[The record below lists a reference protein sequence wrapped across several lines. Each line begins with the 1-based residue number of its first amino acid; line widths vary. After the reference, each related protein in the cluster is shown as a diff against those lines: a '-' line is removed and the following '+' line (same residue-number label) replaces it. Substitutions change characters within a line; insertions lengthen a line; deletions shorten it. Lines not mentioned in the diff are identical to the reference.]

1 MNQSNLITEKQNLLI
16 TPNLQP
22 NQLPTLLEQAVSVAP
37 VGETRD
43 MLLLSLLTNC
53 GYALPAMR
61 MPVIMKRIGMILTG
75 LRLDMKKPL
84 PERVVCSEEDFQTM
98 LLIGHKLLM
107 HAAMVFQMMP
117 ELKATPVGEIGG
129 NMLQKQFF
137 QMLPTDFTK
146 QEAVKQ
152 AEVLGVA
159 LSTME
164 RWITKSVQTAHI
176 ERLATGLYRKKPS
189 CIA

>member
-1 MNQSNLITEKQNLLI
+1 M
-16 TPNLQP
+16 
-22 NQLPTLLEQAVSVAP
+22 
-37 VGETRD
+37 
-43 MLLLSLLTNC
+43 
-53 GYALPAMR
+53 
-61 MPVIMKRIGMILTG
+61 TG

-146 QEAVKQ
+146 QEAIQQ
-152 AEVLGVA
+152 AEVLGVSVGTMKRWLTKYT
-159 LSTME
+159 LSNDIQRVE
-164 RWITKSVQTAHI
+164 QGK
-176 ERLATGLYRKKPS
+176 YRKKG
-189 CIA
+189 A

>member
-1 MNQSNLITEKQNLLI
+1 
-16 TPNLQP
+16 
-22 NQLPTLLEQAVSVAP
+22 
-37 VGETRD
+37 
-43 MLLLSLLTNC
+43 
-53 GYALPAMR
+53 

-75 LRLDMKKPL
+75 LRLDTTKPL

>member
-1 MNQSNLITEKQNLLI
+1 
-16 TPNLQP
+16 
-22 NQLPTLLEQAVSVAP
+22 
-37 VGETRD
+37 
-43 MLLLSLLTNC
+43 
-53 GYALPAMR
+53 

-152 AEVLGVA
+152 AEVLGVSVKTINYW
-159 LSTME
+159 L
-164 RWITKSVQTAHI
+164 TKYVQSNEIQRIMNGKYQKTKG
-176 ERLATGLYRKKPS
+176 E
-189 CIA
+189 IA

>member
-1 MNQSNLITEKQNLLI
+1 MFD
-16 TPNLQP
+16 
-22 NQLPTLLEQAVSVAP
+22 A
-37 VGETRD
+37 
-43 MLLLSLLTNC
+43 SLK
-53 GYALPAMR
+53 R

-152 AEVLGVA
+152 AEVLGV
-159 LSTME
+159 
-164 RWITKSVQTAHI
+164 SVKTIEVWLQKYIESSHI
-176 ERLATGLYRKKPS
+176 ERVMHGSYRKAICKT
-189 CIA
+189 A